1 MRFRAGEKPI
11 YKELNRSPS
20 IRFPIPVDLALPIHK
35 TSLIVQSILGG
46 AEMPWD
52 DKTVKHKQQYTMEIS
67 IIFKHIN
74 RLIRCVIDCQLFL
87 EDSVAIRN
95 ALMLER
101 SLGARAWDDS
111 PLQLKQIEQLGI
123 VTVRKLV
130 NAGVS
135 TIEDL
140 ENTEP
145 HRIEMIL
152 NKNPPFGMRLLDRL
166 KSFPKLRVTV
176 NMLSN
181 SVCEVHSGAC
191 LFCTLRAGP
200 RFRNVVTVL

>member
-1 MRFRAGEKPI
+1 
-11 YKELNRSPS
+11 
-20 IRFPIPVDLALPIHK
+20 
-35 TSLIVQSILGG
+35 
-46 AEMPWD
+46 MPWN
-52 DKTVKHKQQYTMEIS
+52 DKTMKHKQQYAMEIS

-130 NAGVS
+130 TLGLA
-135 TIEDL
+135 
-140 ENTEP
+140 
-145 HRIEMIL
+145 
-152 NKNPPFGMRLLDRL
+152 
-166 KSFPKLRVTV
+166 
-176 NMLSN
+176 LSR
-181 SVCEVHSGAC
+181 S
-191 LFCTLRAGP
+191 
-200 RFRNVVTVL
+200 